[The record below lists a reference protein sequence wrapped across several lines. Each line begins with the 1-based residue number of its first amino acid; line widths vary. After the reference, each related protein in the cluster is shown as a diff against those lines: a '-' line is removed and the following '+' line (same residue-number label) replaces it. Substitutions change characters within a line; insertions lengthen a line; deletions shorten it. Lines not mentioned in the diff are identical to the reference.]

1 MLLKFYIHD
10 TNQVVHRLAVRT
22 PPVLSTS
29 PAQLLV
35 VREGEAASLECS
47 ATQGEPTPTLVWARS
62 EGAGNRAANESS
74 RSII

>member
-1 MLLKFYIHD
+1 M
-10 TNQVVHRLAVRT
+10 
-22 PPVLSTS
+22 LSTS

-35 VREGEAASLECS
+35 VREGATASLECS

-74 RSII
+74 RSIKFHNYGLPFHCVYSK